1 MKDKHYQKKI
11 NFTEEIL
18 SNEDSI
24 AMKNSQQCMFEI
36 TLGVQNMHGI
46 EIASVNEN
54 DVISSINRKKYQDYA
69 RRQTS
74 I

>member
-18 SNEDSI
+18 SKEDSI